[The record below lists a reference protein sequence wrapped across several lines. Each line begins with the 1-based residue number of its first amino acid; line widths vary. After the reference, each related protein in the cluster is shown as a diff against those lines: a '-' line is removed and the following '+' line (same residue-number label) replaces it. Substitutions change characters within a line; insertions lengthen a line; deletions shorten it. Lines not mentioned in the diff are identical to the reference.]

1 MVAKDKHQ
9 YDPVAVAL
17 KQASTIKAL
26 ASLSAAFKNGT
37 VTVLKT
43 PDSIKQRVRQ
53 PPAQQL

>member
-1 MVAKDKHQ
+1 MVTKDKHH

-17 KQASTIKAL
+17 KQASAIKAL
-26 ASLSAAFKNGT
+26 ASLSAAFKIGT

-53 PPAQQL
+53 PAKQL